1 MKRVALLLMG
11 MAMLAVA
18 PQKTT
23 AQDILTEVYTREHIP
38 NKAPVPYAYLREAD
52 VMWAKDIYRIID
64 LKQKQ
69 NLPMYYPMN
78 PINDRYNL
86 I

>member
-1 MKRVALLLMG
+1 MMG
-11 MAMLAVA
+11 LAMLAVA
-18 PQKTT
+18 PQKMT

-69 NLPMYYPMN
+69 NLPLVLSAESDQRPV
-78 PINDRYNL
+78 
-86 I
+86 